1 VPRSRFWVK
10 RLGEIPLVPTDDPD
24 DFDWYPVQHHLWIDA
39 FGVNVFGGDA
49 GTAFVHEH
57 NETNEAN
64 EPTGAQQELY
74 VVLKG
79 AVRFTLAG
87 SEVEASAISFVAI
100 PDPTVKR
107 TSVAVEDG
115 TLMLAVGAPVS
126 SGFETTFRPENF
138 EQVPR
143 AD

>member
-1 VPRSRFWVK
+1 M
-10 RLGEIPLVPTDDPD
+10 
-24 DFDWYPVQHHLWIDA
+24 
-39 FGVNVFGGDA
+39 NVYGGDT

-57 NETNEAN
+57 DETTEAN
-64 EPTGAQQELY
+64 EPTGAQEELY

-87 SEVEASAISFVAI
+87 SEVEAAAISFVAV
-100 PDPTVKR
+100 PDPTVRR
-107 TSVAVEDG
+107 TSIAIENG

-143 AD
+143 AE

>member
-1 VPRSRFWVK
+1 VPRGRFWVK
-10 RLGEIPLVPTDDPD
+10 RLDELPLVPTDDPD

-39 FGVNVFGGDA
+39 FGVNVYGGDA

-57 NETNEAN
+57 DEKNE
-64 EPTGAQQELY
+64 GAAQEELY

-79 AVRFTLAG
+79 AVRLTLAG
-87 SEVEASAISFVAI
+87 SEVEAAAISFVAI
-100 PDPTVKR
+100 PDPTVER